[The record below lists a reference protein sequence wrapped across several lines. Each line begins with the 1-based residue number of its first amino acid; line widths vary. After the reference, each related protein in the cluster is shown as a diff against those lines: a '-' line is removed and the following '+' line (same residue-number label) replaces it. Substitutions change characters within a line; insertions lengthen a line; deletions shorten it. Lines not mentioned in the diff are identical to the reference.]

1 MAYDET
7 LAERVRE
14 LLAAVDE
21 LDERKMFGGISFML
35 GGNYCCG
42 VLNDDLVVRLGAGA
56 HDQALSE
63 PHVRDMDFTGRPML
77 GWVYVAPDGTTA
89 DGSLAAWVK
98 RGVAYARS
106 LPPR

>member
-1 MAYDET
+1 MAYDEA
-7 LAERVRE
+7 LAERVRD
-14 LLAAVDE
+14 LLAPLDD

-56 HDQALSE
+56 HDGALGE
-63 PHVRDMDFTGRPML
+63 ANVREMDFTGRPMR

-89 DGSLAAWVK
+89 DGSLAAWVN
-98 RGVAYARS
+98 RGVEYARS
-106 LPPR
+106 LPPK